1 MNSKLIKSAERVF
14 AIVISALAL
23 SLLVFRATHAGAI
36 WRDEANSLQLAV
48 MPTLHDVWRNLA
60 FDSFPLLFNLILRA
74 YVDLFGTNDF
84 VLRAF
89 GIAVGALMVAVAW
102 WNARALAAGVPII
115 FLAIVGT
122 NATWLDSGTAA
133 RGYGVGAL
141 AILIAFGLAANLV
154 TRPNRKRL
162 FVFAIVCLIAVH
174 LVYFNIALV
183 AAISAGLIAVFVLRK
198 QLYCAVAVGAIA
210 VVCFISWIPYL
221 QLFASLDWRVVL
233 TAAADLSIRNMLI
246 KFGEMVGNGT
256 IALAVIWFVS
266 VLAVL
271 LAGARHLIRSLRQ
284 SPDSN
289 MPTLLFAVTTALTGL
304 VFQYI
309 FLRSVEYSPQPRY
322 FLGLFVIMT
331 AIAELVAGILVQRS
345 SVRVTRCALASGI
358 IFISSVTAWPKLA
371 RRQTNIDIVADT
383 LQKNA
388 GPDDLIVI
396 DRETVGVSFNWYYRG
411 TTHWETVPILP
422 DHRLHRDDLLKA
434 KMMEQE
440 PIRDLEDEIAK
451 TLRAA
456 NRACPCL

>member
-1 MNSKLIKSAERVF
+1 MRRSVNSKLIKSAERVF

-23 SLLVFRATHAGAI
+23 SLLFFRATHAGAI

-48 MPTLHDVWRNLA
+48 MPTLHDVWHNLA

-74 YVDLFGTNDF
+74 YVGLFGTNDF

-115 FLAIVGT
+115 FLVIVGT
-122 NATWLDSGTAA
+122 NATWLESGTAA

-174 LVYFNIALV
+174 LVYFNIALI

-198 QLYCAVAVGAIA
+198 QLYGAVAVGVIA
-210 VVCFISWIPYL
+210 AVCVISWIPYL
-221 QLFASLDWRVVL
+221 QLYEALDWQVVL
-233 TAAADLSIRNMLI
+233 TSAADLSVRNMLI
-246 KFGEMVGNGT
+246 KVGEMVGNGT
-256 IALAVIWFVS
+256 IALALIWFAS
-266 VLAVL
+266 VLAAL
-271 LAGARHLIRSLRQ
+271 LAGARQLLRSLRQ

-289 MPTLLFAVTTALTGL
+289 VPTLLFAVTVALTGL

-309 FLRSVEYSPQPRY
+309 FLRAVGYSPQPRS

-331 AIAELVAGILVQRS
+331 AIAELVLSILALGS
-345 SVRVTRCALASGI
+345 FMRVTTWLLAAGI
-358 IFISSVTAWPKLA
+358 IFISS
-371 RRQTNIDIVADT
+371 
-383 LQKNA
+383 
-388 GPDDLIVI
+388 
-396 DRETVGVSFNWYYRG
+396 
-411 TTHWETVPILP
+411 
-422 DHRLHRDDLLKA
+422 
-434 KMMEQE
+434 
-440 PIRDLEDEIAK
+440 
-451 TLRAA
+451 
-456 NRACPCL
+456 